1 MQFVFFH
8 GSFGN
13 PQENWFPELK
23 KKLEQ
28 LGQSVLTPEFP
39 VENWDELTKN
49 GPSADAKN
57 QNLSNWLKAFKKIL
71 HKINRKEKLCFVGHS
86 LGPLFIL
93 HVVQTFGIQL
103 DCAIFVSPFFETPL
117 DIWQFDKVNKSFYS
131 TSFDFEKLKKLIP
144 TSYVLYSDT
153 DPYVNRNQEILF
165 GRTLESSTIFVRKA
179 GHMGGDVKLSEFP
192 LVFDLCTTRLDLS
205 LYQTYLLH
213 INDMHSSNYI
223 RSNYPTTI
231 HLRPEYLDDEG
242 NFHFK
247 NLKESGFA
255 TFLSGGKDW
264 DPHSQYYEDGRIAA
278 KRLKYFSRVILVE
291 KLSDLK
297 REILLEQIKAD
308 LAGGI
313 SVYLCMI
320 KDIKEHGKNLDFGI
334 WDEDYT
340 CTILYDKNKNMKEFF
355 LDSRESMMKKAN
367 KLKEVILNNAIQIK
381 NSTSDVKAFIASH
394 TR

>member
-1 MQFVFFH
+1 M
-8 GSFGN
+8 
-13 PQENWFPELK
+13 LI
-23 KKLEQ
+23 
-28 LGQSVLTPEFP
+28 PEFP